1 MRIVIVEDE
10 APIRE
15 GMEKILK
22 KLSSSYVLAG
32 KACDGLEGLE
42 VIRREKPDV
51 VIMDIRMPDMDGLTM
66 LEKLREEGVTSKAV
80 ILSAYSDFSYAKRA
94 MELGV
99 SNYLLKP
106 VKIQELRKVL
116 QQMEEEVREENSQE
130 TLLSLENIARSALT
144 GILEKTEETTAAL
157 EKKYGVSA
165 TEPTALFIV
174 WLDGHY
180 EERKDIVLRILQ
192 EVAEHAADFRS
203 IVTAF
208 AERTQCTMVLYH
220 MDTAQDWEEYFDSS
234 VVPMILSN
242 TENKALCVW
251 EECQGF
257 YELEEGRKRIRQL
270 LDWSLAL
277 GNEKLISQKRIDGI
291 SVSPLKYLPEMSLRL
306 KQAVIKKDEKEF
318 AACYVEFLNYCRA
331 QTHRPKDIKEA
342 CITFL
347 WTILNTA
354 REYISFEENELEV
367 QALLEAVMGA
377 FTWEDIENIMRSLYK
392 KIMLGGNEETGE
404 RSPLIQRA
412 EHMIEEYYSQ
422 GITMEEVAR
431 KLGVSPEYLS
441 RQFKKET
448 GISFTEEIRNVKVE
462 KVKTLLLGT
471 NQNLTQIAAMT
482 GFSDPKYMSKVFK
495 DVVGVLPAEYRQ
507 MNG

>member
-1 MRIVIVEDE
+1 MIVEDE

-22 KLSSSYVLAG
+22 KLSPSYVLAG

-66 LEKLREEGVTSKAV
+66 LENLREEGVTSKAV

-192 EVAEHAADFRS
+192 EVAEHAAGFRS

-220 MDTAQDWEEYFDSS
+220 MDAAQDWEEYFDSS

-251 EECQGF
+251 EECRAF
-257 YELEEGRKRIRQL
+257 MSWRKAG
-270 LDWSLAL
+270 SA
-277 GNEKLISQKRIDGI
+277 
-291 SVSPLKYLPEMSLRL
+291 
-306 KQAVIKKDEKEF
+306 
-318 AACYVEFLNYCRA
+318 
-331 QTHRPKDIKEA
+331 
-342 CITFL
+342 
-347 WTILNTA
+347 
-354 REYISFEENELEV
+354 
-367 QALLEAVMGA
+367 
-377 FTWEDIENIMRSLYK
+377 
-392 KIMLGGNEETGE
+392 
-404 RSPLIQRA
+404 
-412 EHMIEEYYSQ
+412 
-422 GITMEEVAR
+422 
-431 KLGVSPEYLS
+431 
-441 RQFKKET
+441 
-448 GISFTEEIRNVKVE
+448 
-462 KVKTLLLGT
+462 
-471 NQNLTQIAAMT
+471 
-482 GFSDPKYMSKVFK
+482 
-495 DVVGVLPAEYRQ
+495 
-507 MNG
+507 

>member
-1 MRIVIVEDE
+1 M
-10 APIRE
+10 
-15 GMEKILK
+15 
-22 KLSSSYVLAG
+22 
-32 KACDGLEGLE
+32 
-42 VIRREKPDV
+42 
-51 VIMDIRMPDMDGLTM
+51 
-66 LEKLREEGVTSKAV
+66 
-80 ILSAYSDFSYAKRA
+80 
-94 MELGV
+94 
-99 SNYLLKP
+99 
-106 VKIQELRKVL
+106 
-116 QQMEEEVREENSQE
+116 
-130 TLLSLENIARSALT
+130 
-144 GILEKTEETTAAL
+144 
-157 EKKYGVSA
+157 SA

-192 EVAEHAADFRS
+192 EVAEHAAGFRS

-251 EECQGF
+251 EECRGF

-318 AACYVEFLNYCRA
+318 AACFVEFLNYCRA

-392 KIMLGGNEETGE
+392 K
-404 RSPLIQRA
+404 
-412 EHMIEEYYSQ
+412 
-422 GITMEEVAR
+422 
-431 KLGVSPEYLS
+431 
-441 RQFKKET
+441 
-448 GISFTEEIRNVKVE
+448 
-462 KVKTLLLGT
+462 
-471 NQNLTQIAAMT
+471 
-482 GFSDPKYMSKVFK
+482 
-495 DVVGVLPAEYRQ
+495 
-507 MNG
+507 